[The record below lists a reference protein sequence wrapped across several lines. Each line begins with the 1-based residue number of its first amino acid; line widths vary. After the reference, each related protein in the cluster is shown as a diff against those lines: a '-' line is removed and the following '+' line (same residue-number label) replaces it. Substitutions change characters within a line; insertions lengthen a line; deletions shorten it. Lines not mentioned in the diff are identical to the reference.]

1 MPTCVPKRSA
11 ELSDVQCRKLG
22 GVAAKCSSSH
32 SSKGGL
38 RLKQSATTSGLYL
51 RWVWASVCG
60 GQVWGAVWG
69 GCVGECGALPQSN
82 ICISKVI
89 HTALPIKKDC
99 LIVLI
104 NGSAGAC
111 GLWACGQVWPRGR
124 GNAGGGVCFA
134 VAAWHSV
141 ERSLITQGFSEW
153 VVRPLPVAI
162 VSMFASLRLV
172 ATECAVRWVRWVR
185 RW

>member
-1 MPTCVPKRSA
+1 MPACVPKRSA

-51 RWVWASVCG
+51 RWVWG
-60 GQVWGAVWG
+60 GCVGGAGVGRVWDNVWG
-69 GCVGECGALPQSN
+69 GCVALPQSN
-82 ICISKVI
+82 ICVSKVI

-111 GLWACGQVWPRGR
+111 GMWAG
-124 GNAGGGVCFA
+124 
-134 VAAWHSV
+134 
-141 ERSLITQGFSEW
+141 
-153 VVRPLPVAI
+153 
-162 VSMFASLRLV
+162 
-172 ATECAVRWVRWVR
+172 
-185 RW
+185 